1 MHAPKPTI
9 EIARRLRRHMTP
21 PEARLWMALRKRAGG
36 GLRFR
41 RQHPIGPY
49 VLDFYCASAK
59 FAVEVDGFAHVT
71 GDHPERDLRR
81 DAWLA
86 VRGIRTLRIDA
97 RDVRD
102 ELDGIVGL
110 IVATAKGDGPRS
122 RLAPSTATRSPSPY
136 G

>member
-1 MHAPKPTI
+1 
-9 EIARRLRRHMTP
+9 MTP
-21 PEARLWMALRKRAGG
+21 PKARLWMALRKRAGG

-49 VLDFYCASAK
+49 VLDFYCVSARL
-59 FAVEVDGFAHVT
+59 AVEVDGFVHIT

-102 ELDGIVGL
+102 ELDGVVGL
-110 IVATAKGDGPRS
+110 IVATANSDGPRAPP
-122 RLAPSTATRSPSPY
+122 APSTPSGSPSPY

>member
-1 MHAPKPTI
+1 MS
-9 EIARRLRRHMTP
+9 P

-49 VLDFYCASAK
+49 VLDFYCDSAK
-59 FAVEVDGFAHVT
+59 LAVEVDGFAHVT

-86 VRGIRTLRIDA
+86 GERSVRTNYDDEMLVKPGHAFDA
-97 RDVRD
+97 
-102 ELDGIVGL
+102 L
-110 IVATAKGDGPRS
+110 IFLNLLTPAEIAR
-122 RLAPSTATRSPSPY
+122 
-136 G
+136 